1 MFNSQPSLHRPQ
13 ISFFP
18 FTTSRHLEVEVARL
32 AVPTSEQRV
41 PAQSSEAVTAGRNSA
56 DTMTE
61 SEAASTGGVC
71 VGVSAHFIRY
81 VGGLV
86 DVVLAVVLAVVSEL
100 WICW

>member
-1 MFNSQPSLHRPQ
+1 
-13 ISFFP
+13 
-18 FTTSRHLEVEVARL
+18 
-32 AVPTSEQRV
+32 
-41 PAQSSEAVTAGRNSA
+41 
-56 DTMTE
+56 MTE